1 MREHHYAPR
10 FSKRATLGA
19 LAAITIGVFGL
30 GMAVPYVVGE
40 DPAADEGQR
49 TTETTVRRR
58 QPVPVAQVVE
68 TTTTTAPDTSG

>member
-1 MREHHYAPR
+1 MSTHRYGPR

-19 LAAITIGVFGL
+19 LAGITIGVFGI
-30 GMAVPYVVGE
+30 GMTLPYVVGQDQSTE
-40 DPAADEGQR
+40 VSQ

-68 TTTTTAPDTSG
+68 TTTTAPSG